1 MNDVETAKISEHFYE
16 TSHWINDAINQ
27 NGAKVLVA
35 CWQGASRS
43 ATAVLAYLLHYTDMT
58 LASAITQIRKHRDIR
73 PNNGFINQLLE
84 LENDRSKY
92 KLL

>member
-35 CWQGASRS
+35 CWQGASRWVS
-43 ATAVLAYLLHYTDMT
+43 
-58 LASAITQIRKHRDIR
+58 S
-73 PNNGFINQLLE
+73 
-84 LENDRSKY
+84 
-92 KLL
+92 